1 MAERQKTVV
10 DCRGTFCPGPLLQT
24 IQAVKKA
31 KNGDLIAVYS
41 DDSGSKR
48 DIPLW
53 VQKNGH
59 KLLSVNER
67 EGFIEFLIEV

>member
-1 MAERQKTVV
+1 MVEKQKTVV
-10 DCRGTFCPGPLLQT
+10 DCRGAFCPGPLLQT

-31 KNGDLIAVYS
+31 KGGDLIAVYS

-48 DIPLW
+48 DIPMW

-59 KLLSVNER
+59 KLLGINER
-67 EGFIEFLIEV
+67 EGFIEFVIEV